1 MKEIIVNVDNYN
13 ENSIKTI
20 EGDNLS
26 EVYKIYICK
35 NKRRI
40 DLTNKIAIMAYVNE
54 YGNKK
59 SNILALNITNASQGE
74 IELPITNVISSEN
87 GVYACQVAIYGE
99 NNSLEQ
105 TAPFSL
111 IVENNIFSKISN
123 VAINSTDFQI
133 LSEAIKTT
141 NAYCEKLKEGTENI
155 ELQYANKLNKINLRL
170 DNTYDKQE
178 VDGKI
183 FHMINMGQD
192 VKEAMTGGSVA
203 VVGENAV
210 GTINIQPESV
220 TDEKIN
226 KEGIKKIAKSV
237 IEPIHIKNSFL
248 SDELLNKESV
258 TNGFYMAS
266 HGVPIELEGCS
277 YSAYIEIKPNAMY
290 EGYFGDMGN
299 GVLSTCGC
307 YYNEEKTLIDIVTP
321 PQTPNGIIT
330 TPLEAKYLI
339 LNLSNNKKDFWTLK
353 EIVNYKKSQ
362 KINWLEVDENNL
374 SDDLIKKIN
383 KNNNESIKKS
393 KWYGKK
399 ANFLG
404 DSITAGYGLK
414 EGEKCYVDC
423 LKDMIG
429 FSTVR
434 NYGSSGTKIAYSEI
448 EPREYFAKRYI
459 YMDNDADIIFVLGGT
474 NDYGHSSLSK
484 TDTAPFGVFS
494 DRTDKT
500 FYGALHVLYQGL
512 LRKYIGKQ
520 IVVIT
525 PLPMIAL
532 IGKEGD
538 YLQTN
543 PDTNK
548 NLLDYCNAIKEV
560 AGYYSIPVIDML
572 HEFGINPIINE
583 LKESFVPD
591 GIHPNAKGAKIL
603 AEKIA
608 SKLECL

>member
-1 MKEIIVNVDNYN
+1 MPIEVIDKIKQKNGGTFKLIDAKDVAIDDTNVEDYTKKIKELN
-13 ENSIKTI
+13 E
-20 EGDNLS
+20 E
-26 EVYKIYICK
+26 
-35 NKRRI
+35 
-40 DLTNKIAIMAYVNE
+40 
-54 YGNKK
+54 NKK
-59 SNILALNITNASQGE
+59 ELTKKVNSDNVYNKDE
-74 IELPITNVISSEN
+74 IDTKV
-87 GVYACQVAIYGE
+87 
-99 NNSLEQ
+99 
-105 TAPFSL
+105 
-111 IVENNIFSKISN
+111 
-123 VAINSTDFQI
+123 
-133 LSEAIKTT
+133 
-141 NAYCEKLKEGTENI
+141 
-155 ELQYANKLNKINLRL
+155 
-170 DNTYDKQE
+170 
-178 VDGKI
+178 
-183 FHMINMGQD
+183 FHMSNMGQD

-210 GTINIQPESV
+210 GTINIQPESI

-248 SDELLNKESV
+248 SDELLNKENV
-258 TNGFYMAS
+258 KNGFYMAN
-266 HGVPIELEGCS
+266 HGEPVKLEGCS
-277 YSAYIEIKPNAMY
+277 YTDYIEVKPNTMY
-290 EGYFGDMGN
+290 EGYFGDMGD

-307 YYNEEKTLIDIVTP
+307 YYNAEKTLIDIVTP

-330 TPLEAKYLI
+330 TPSEARYLI
-339 LNLSNNKKDFWTLK
+339 LNLTNNKKEFWTLK

-374 SDDLIKKIN
+374 SDDLIERIKENNN
-383 KNNNESIKKS
+383 KNNNGDIKNN

-414 EGEKCYVDC
+414 EGEKCYVDW
-423 LKDMIG
+423 LKEMIG

-434 NYGSSGTKIAYSEI
+434 NYGSSGTKIAYSKI
-448 EPREYFAKRYI
+448 EPKEYFAKRYI

-474 NDYGHSSLSK
+474 NDYSHSSLSK

-572 HEFGINPIINE
+572 REFGINPIIDE